1 MTEDRISQ
9 RKSPFAVCG
18 QERQKEG
25 EKEASGGGG
34 GGGGGGIAEAAAAIA
49 VRSFSLQKIAV
60 THEKRQN
67 EEERTARITLSLSHC
82 WVQD

>member
-25 EKEASGGGG
+25 EKEASG